1 MLAAKNLERL
11 LEIEAEL
18 KEQYEDKLK
27 AKDEEIAA
35 AVAKQDDLQ
44 AVIEKQ
50 KNSLK
55 KQQEEIVTL
64 SDADND
70 TKRIEQLNREL
81 TSRASKLQEELEAQ
95 KKKNKSIQKETQSDR
110 EQLKEL
116 KQYDVKK
123 MKKNLDQNKKK
134 VAELNASNSSLQKN
148 YNKFKNENI
157 ELKDK
162 VKDLEA
168 KIEAVEAKEEKL
180 KDGLA
185 MSSRNARLTTQQRA
199 EAPLIFQTLTKT
211 NQLMNTI
218 AVDEIDVFVKEEFS
232 NSKLLELEYFT
243 IAEEE
248 SLERVTLFEPNKKY
262 RAFIAVNAG
271 NVRLIDNISLSVNN

>member
-35 AVAKQDDLQ
+35 AVAKQADLQ

-50 KNSLK
+50 KSSLK

-70 TKRIEQLNREL
+70 TKRTEQLNREL
-81 TSRASKLQEELEAQ
+81 TSRANKLQEELDAQ
-95 KKKNKSIQKETQSDR
+95 KKKNKLIQKETQADR

-162 VKDLEA
+162 VKGLEA
-168 KIEAVEAKEEKL
+168 KIEALEAKEEKL
-180 KDGLA
+180 KDEEKAKKSGEKKA
-185 MSSRNARLTTQQRA
+185 PSKKASTKKAGVKKSDKGA
-199 EAPLIFQTLTKT
+199 ETEA
-211 NQLMNTI
+211 
-218 AVDEIDVFVKEEFS
+218 A
-232 NSKLLELEYFT
+232 
-243 IAEEE
+243 A
-248 SLERVTLFEPNKKY
+248 
-262 RAFIAVNAG
+262 
-271 NVRLIDNISLSVNN
+271 